1 MALLAGA
8 CSFNYVRLHSL
19 DRYTMIPE
27 YTVLRSRLGLLIIE
41 YGFPEW

>member
-19 DRYTMIPE
+19 DRYTIPE

-41 YGFPEW
+41 YGFPEL